1 MSDVLE
7 VMIIPLIKN
16 IALAIIVLIVGL
28 AAIRKIVE
36 IVGKQVVRS
45 KLDDTLKPFLM
56 SLVGG
61 ALKVLLVISV
71 VGILGVETSSFV
83 AVLAAAGFA
92 IGLAFQGSLSNFAGG
107 VLLLIVRPIKVG
119 DFIEA
124 NGFSGTVEVIQIL
137 NTTLVTPDNK
147 VVYIPNGD
155 LANAS
160 IVNYS
165 VKDTR
170 RVDWVF
176 GVGYEQ
182 DGDKVKEV
190 LTEIITSH
198 PLVLKDLEVFVRM
211 SQQGDSALEFTARAW
226 VNAADYFAVYFD
238 IMETVK
244 KRFDQEEISIPY
256 PQMDIH
262 LQK

>member
-1 MSDVLE
+1 MCLE
-7 VMIIPLIKN
+7 DDEKGNFMATSCPMDGINFLSIPPT
-16 IALAIIVLIVGL
+16 
-28 AAIRKIVE
+28 
-36 IVGKQVVRS
+36 S
-45 KLDDTLKPFLM
+45 KWVK
-56 SLVGG
+56 
-61 ALKVLLVISV
+61 
-71 VGILGVETSSFV
+71 
-83 AVLAAAGFA
+83 
-92 IGLAFQGSLSNFAGG
+92 GSLSNFAGG

>member
-1 MSDVLE
+1 MYLE
-7 VMIIPLIKN
+7 DDEKGNFMATSCPMDGINFLSIPPT
-16 IALAIIVLIVGL
+16 
-28 AAIRKIVE
+28 
-36 IVGKQVVRS
+36 S
-45 KLDDTLKPFLM
+45 KWVK
-56 SLVGG
+56 
-61 ALKVLLVISV
+61 
-71 VGILGVETSSFV
+71 
-83 AVLAAAGFA
+83 
-92 IGLAFQGSLSNFAGG
+92 GSLSNFAGG

>member
-1 MSDVLE
+1 M
-7 VMIIPLIKN
+7 
-16 IALAIIVLIVGL
+16 
-28 AAIRKIVE
+28 
-36 IVGKQVVRS
+36 
-45 KLDDTLKPFLM
+45 
-56 SLVGG
+56 
-61 ALKVLLVISV
+61 
-71 VGILGVETSSFV
+71 
-83 AVLAAAGFA
+83 
-92 IGLAFQGSLSNFAGG
+92 
-107 VLLLIVRPIKVG
+107 RPIKVG

-182 DGDKVKEV
+182 DGDKVK
-190 LTEIITSH
+190 
-198 PLVLKDLEVFVRM
+198 K
-211 SQQGDSALEFTARAW
+211 
-226 VNAADYFAVYFD
+226 Y
-238 IMETVK
+238 
-244 KRFDQEEISIPY
+244 
-256 PQMDIH
+256 
-262 LQK
+262 

>member
-1 MSDVLE
+1 M
-7 VMIIPLIKN
+7 
-16 IALAIIVLIVGL
+16 
-28 AAIRKIVE
+28 
-36 IVGKQVVRS
+36 
-45 KLDDTLKPFLM
+45 
-56 SLVGG
+56 
-61 ALKVLLVISV
+61 
-71 VGILGVETSSFV
+71 
-83 AVLAAAGFA
+83 
-92 IGLAFQGSLSNFAGG
+92 
-107 VLLLIVRPIKVG
+107 RPIKVG